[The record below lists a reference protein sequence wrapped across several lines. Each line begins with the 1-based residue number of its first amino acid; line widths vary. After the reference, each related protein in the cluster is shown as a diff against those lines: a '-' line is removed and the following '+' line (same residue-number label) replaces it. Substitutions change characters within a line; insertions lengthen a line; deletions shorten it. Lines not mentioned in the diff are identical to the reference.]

1 MMELLPSECIGRCI
15 KVRLDEHIARLI
27 DGGTVI
33 VTIKKGE
40 IPIHMGQKV
49 DSFYFVLFGLVRGYY
64 IDERGNEVT
73 KCFVH
78 ENGFFGSECYRKKGC
93 SSFFV
98 DCLEDC
104 KCIKIPYALV
114 GKVTALDRNMERFVQ
129 EIYLEEVGKLEDRSR
144 ELLLLSAEERY
155 LFFCREYPSLQKRVP
170 LKYIAS
176 YIGIQP
182 GSMSRIRKKL
192 KNQI

>member
-1 MMELLPSECIGRCI
+1 MGALPSECLEQCI
-15 KVRLDEHIARLI
+15 KIRLHEHTARLI
-27 DGGTVI
+27 DGGTAI

-64 IDERGNEVT
+64 TDEQGNEVT

-78 ENGFFGSECYRKKGC
+78 ENGFFGSECYRKKGY

-104 KCIKIPYALV
+104 KCIKIPYTLV
-114 GKVTALDRNMERFVQ
+114 GNITALDRDMERFVQ
-129 EIYLEEVGKLEDRSR
+129 ELYFEEVGKLEDRSR

-155 LFFCREYPSLQKRVP
+155 LFFCREYPGLPKRVP

-192 KNQI
+192 KNQT

>member
-1 MMELLPSECIGRCI
+1 MGALSSEYLEQGLKI
-15 KVRLDEHIARLI
+15 RLQEHTARLI
-27 DGGTVI
+27 DRGTAI
-33 VTIKKGE
+33 VTIKKDE

-64 IDERGNEVT
+64 INERGNEVT

-78 ENGFFGSECYRKKGC
+78 ENGFFGSECFRKKGC

-104 KCIKIPYALV
+104 KCIKIPYVLV
-114 GKVTALDRNMERFVQ
+114 RNITALDPDMERFVQ
-129 EIYLEEVGKLEDRSR
+129 ELYFEEVGKLEDRSR

-155 LFFCREYPSLQKRVP
+155 LFFCREYPGLQKRVP

-192 KNQI
+192 KNQT

>member
-1 MMELLPSECIGRCI
+1 MGALPSECLEQCI
-15 KVRLDEHIARLI
+15 KIRLNKHTARLI
-27 DGGTVI
+27 DGGTAI

-64 IDERGNEVT
+64 TDEQGNEVT

-78 ENGFFGSECYRKKGC
+78 ENGFFGSECYRKKGY

-114 GKVTALDRNMERFVQ
+114 GNITALDRDMERFVQ
-129 EIYLEEVGKLEDRSR
+129 ELYFEEIGKLEDRSR

-155 LFFCREYPSLQKRVP
+155 LFFCREYPGLQKRVS

-192 KNQI
+192 KNQT